1 MRKFMFH
8 ARDGTRKRK
17 RTLLGL
23 IGVLVAVLVG
33 LLSQQTVEAYTAN
46 DTNHSTAVYGWGG
59 VTIKTGWYY
68 DRSINGSEWGNTN
81 IHTERCDYWNGIP
94 TGIATGGIMTNNVQ
108 GTNHVNTGLSV
119 ESWYFG
125 DYWSC
130 IVRGDTVG
138 LTPVFVAYY
147 DENQKTG
154 YTTSFSSSG
163 NWAYSGGYGR
173 IISVGGRAAYVVD
186 VGNYCSRVDM
196 ARAFTPN
203 TNLVY
208 FHDAGGNV
216 FTYHIA
222 TYDNGGTQGLGEYTS
237 ATGYTQVGWAPNNM
251 LIYNSMT
258 DAYNAYTAG
267 KSQDDIN
274 AGYRNWYT
282 FSDTW
287 NNNLINLC
295 CYLGGTTS
303 NARVDLYPV
312 FVRNSYT
319 VYFNGNGGTTSVS
332 SRPTLF
338 GTGNWNVGAVS
349 ASRYN
354 SNLGGYNYSL
364 TGWSDA
370 SGNRVYDANGNAVS
384 GVYWNNNG
392 SSGCWQYAGNTT
404 AYAQWSANTCKI
416 TFNGNGA
423 TSGSTGTPKTLLT
436 GTQKIFQNVW
446 TKLNNNGYARKGY
459 DFAGWN
465 TAADGSGTSYADGGN
480 IYTGSNI
487 TLYAQWK
494 SSTFKLKSDVNS
506 PENATATGG
515 WGEVN
520 SYCGNTSYQTIATA
534 SCDGYSFLGWFT
546 KKDGGEM
553 VYDANGNVVKNTSFT
568 DANGG
573 HIFDDKSGD
582 TVTLYAHW
590 ATFDISSVSVTLGY
604 QEAPLSNGNMTTTAT
619 YARQNVYT
627 DTGNSPY
634 GSNVY
639 VNAVTRTVNGGTS
652 PNITKVWVTVQ
663 NSVDP
668 SQTKD
673 YVLYSDTKG
682 TATYDGTSLVNTVA
696 DFPGAMDLT
705 YVLHVQ
711 NAYGLTKTSTTYTSR
726 DIELFT
732 TVEKVNTDINGTSDN
747 SFSAGTR
754 GVLHVYTTGWV
765 DDFNFVFPNTMY
777 KSWEYDRSLDYP
789 VMDPSANDVFGF
801 TENDPNMATYP
812 LSGFPSSIKLI
823 TGAEGYQTFGSTEF
837 IRCYDFYFWI
847 PLSISNPD
855 NPDAQ
860 IVDEDTTWVIT
871 TIARKFYTDKPV
883 YEDGVLTGKMT
894 HSVST
899 TTTTQTVLG
908 GDPVKV
914 TDQFRTVIK
923 SVK

>member
-1 MRKFMFH
+1 MRKFVFH
-8 ARDGTRKRK
+8 ARDGTRKK
-17 RTLLGL
+17 SRTLLGVV
-23 IGVLVAVLVG
+23 GVLTAVLVG
-33 LLSQQTVEAYTAN
+33 LFPQQMVEASYADEHHN
-46 DTNHSTAVYGWGG
+46 TAVALYNG
-59 VTIKTGWYY
+59 VNISGGWYY
-68 DRSINGSEWGNTN
+68 DRSYGGSDFGRENV
-81 IHTERCDYWNGIP
+81 HTERCDYWEGWLL
-94 TGIATGGIMTNNVQ
+94 TGIATGGI
-108 GTNHVNTGLSV
+108 GTYDKSWKYHYNTGLSV
-119 ESWYFG
+119 KDFNFSGNPVTCNVY
-125 DYWSC
+125 
-130 IVRGDTVG
+130 GDTVG
-138 LTPVFVAYY
+138 LTPVFVAYS
-147 DENQKTG
+147 DQNQKTG
-154 YTTSFSSSG
+154 YTSTIWQSG
-163 NWAYSGGYGR
+163 STGGYWAT
-173 IISVGGRAAYVVD
+173 VGGKAAFVTE
-186 VGNYCSRVDM
+186 VGNYCSNVGI
-196 ARAFTPN
+196 AVSYTPN
-203 TNLVY
+203 TNEVH
-208 FHDAGGNV
+208 FHNASGGD
-216 FTYHIA
+216 FGCYIK
-222 TYDNGGTQGLGEYTS
+222 TYDNGESQKLNVYTS
-237 ATGYTQVGWAPNNM
+237 ATGYTQVGWATNNM

-258 DAYNAYTAG
+258 DASNAYVAG
-267 KSQDDIN
+267 LSQDNIN
-274 AGYRNWYT
+274 FGLRNWYT

-319 VYFNGNGGTTSVS
+319 VYFNGNGGTASVS

-338 GTGNWNVGAVS
+338 GTGNWNAGAVS

-354 SNLGGYNYSL
+354 GNLGGYNYSL
-364 TGWSDA
+364 TGWLDA
-370 SGNRVYDANGNAVS
+370 SGNWVYDVNGNAVP
-384 GVYWNNNG
+384 GVYWNNWG

-423 TSGSTGTPKTLLT
+423 TSGSTGTQT
-436 GTQKIFQNVW
+436 IFQNVW
-446 TKLNNNGYARKGY
+446 TKLNNNGYVRKGY

-465 TAADGSGTSYADGGN
+465 TAANGSGTGYINGGN
-480 IYTGSNI
+480 IFTGSNT

-494 SSTFKLKSDVNS
+494 AKTFKLKSDVNS
-506 PENATATGG
+506 PENTTATGG

-520 SYCGNTSYQTIATA
+520 SYHGNTSYQTVTTA

-573 HIFDDKSGD
+573 HIFDGKSGD

-590 ATFDISSVSVTLGY
+590 ATFDISSVSATLGY
-604 QEAPLSNGNMTTTAT
+604 QETPLSNGDMTTTAT
-619 YARQNVYT
+619 YAGQNVYT

-639 VNAVTRTVNGGTS
+639 ANAVTRTVNGGTA

-705 YVLHVQ
+705 YVIHVE
-711 NAYGLTKTSTTYTSR
+711 NAYGLIKTSTTYTSR

-732 TVEKVNTDINGTSDN
+732 TVEKVNTDINGTGDN

-754 GVLHVYTTGWV
+754 GILHVYTTGWV

-812 LSGFPSSIKLI
+812 LSGFPSSVKLI

-860 IVDEDTTWVIT
+860 IVDGDTTWVIT